1 MKRIVMTGIT
11 GLVGSAVAVSLLKK
25 DKYINI
31 ITLVRG
37 SANKNA
43 FDRVKETI
51 VEQCAFDGIP
61 EFANEALTRIQV
73 FRKNISSPFSSNP
86 EIESLE
92 DIYTIFHC
100 AASVNLGKD
109 PYGTTYIDNY
119 QGTKNML
126 ALAGKLGV
134 KSYHQVSTAYVAGK
148 AEGIVYE
155 DGLVP
160 NIEFNNSY
168 EKSKYNAEKLVRNSG
183 LAFTIYRPSIVVG
196 RISDGKIRK
205 PLAFY
210 RILEFL
216 GMVKKHQ
223 CSKLNIQPSQEL
235 VINLRLQAKFSDK
248 IYFVPIDYTQ
258 ETISNLFFLPP
269 SNKTYHITGRG
280 PACVTDIEGAVRSA
294 LKVKGFRLTE
304 ILDMPTIKEKMVN
317 RFLGDLLPYFST
329 DITFDIKNVIADTK
343 GKNLDWKIDRAVL
356 DKIVLAYYRNVY
368 PEILKE

>member
-25 DKYINI
+25 DKDINI
-31 ITLVRG
+31 VALVRG

-43 FDRVKETI
+43 FDRVKDTI
-51 VEQCAFDGIP
+51 IEQCTFDETP
-61 EFANEALTRIQV
+61 DFANEAFSRIKV
-73 FRKNISSPFSSNP
+73 FKSDISSLPLSSP
-86 EIESLE
+86 AIESLN
-92 DIYTIFHC
+92 DISTIFHC

-126 ALAGKLGV
+126 ALAKKLGV

-148 AEGIVYE
+148 AEGTVYE
-155 DGLVP
+155 DELIP

-196 RISDGKIRK
+196 RIRDGKIRK

-210 RILEFL
+210 KILEFL
-216 GMVKKHQ
+216 GIVKKQQ
-223 CSKLNIQPSQEL
+223 CSKHNILPSQEL
-235 VINLRLQAKFSDK
+235 VINLRLQTKFSDK

-269 SNKTYHITGRG
+269 SNKTYHITGKG
-280 PACVTDIEGAVRSA
+280 PACLTDIEGAVCSA
-294 LKVKGFRLTE
+294 LRVKGLKLTQ
-304 ILDMPTIKEKMVN
+304 ILDAPTIKEKMVN

-329 DITFDIKNVIADTK
+329 DITFDIKNVIADTNS
-343 GKNLDWKIDRAVL
+343 KNLDWKIDRTVL
-356 DKIVLAYYRNVY
+356 DKIVLEYYRNAH